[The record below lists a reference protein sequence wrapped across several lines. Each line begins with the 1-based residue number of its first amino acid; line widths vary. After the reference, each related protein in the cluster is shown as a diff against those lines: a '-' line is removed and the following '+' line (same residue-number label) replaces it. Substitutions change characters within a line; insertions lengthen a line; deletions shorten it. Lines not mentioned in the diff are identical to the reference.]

1 MWSPTFWKQQ
11 LRVPSRRSHTTH
23 THTAL
28 TLTTRTRSFP
38 ARTPRLGE
46 LSSSSDGPGTDLL
59 QQWAS
64 HLSPHTPS
72 PAHTN
77 PVTVRCW
84 DLQKLDGHSPSRRR
98 RDQHSKNPFSIP
110 PGHDTTYT
118 HRHTDTDTDTHT
130 LTLTHSRT
138 YPLTHELLLLDRQ
151 PERQPDRQPDRQG
164 FTGQDSRNKRTAQ
177 YRKIRTALAQPDS
190 NSTRL
195 ELELGTRHDRGTGW
209 QDRPI
214 QPGIFFTSLLYSSLT
229 LSGP

>member
-1 MWSPTFWKQQ
+1 MNCP
-11 LRVPSRRSHTTH
+11 LRDKSGLDRRCGARHFGNSSSAYLPVTLTL
-23 THTAL
+23 TRTAL

-38 ARTPRLGE
+38 ARTPTLGE

-118 HRHTDTDTDTHT
+118 HRHTDTQTHRLALTLAHSSTHT
-130 LTLTHSRT
+130 RAPT
-138 YPLTHELLLLDRQ
+138 
-151 PERQPDRQPDRQG
+151 
-164 FTGQDSRNKRTAQ
+164 TGQTA
-177 YRKIRTALAQPDS
+177 RKTARQTGL
-190 NSTRL
+190 
-195 ELELGTRHDRGTGW
+195 HGTG
-209 QDRPI
+209 Q
-214 QPGIFFTSLLYSSLT
+214 
-229 LSGP
+229 